1 MTWEYIAGFFDGE
14 GSIVYNG
21 SGFRLTIAQ
30 TNLTVLDSISKF
42 TKIGQVIKVTKRQ
55 AHWKDSWVYYISK
68 QEDILFFV
76 RHVQNLSIVKKQ
88 KINIVLP
95 KLIRAVSNNRDRVL
109 KRQLLTKSA
118 KALRKNGL
126 SYREIGKR
134 LNIDFGQARR
144 LIKK

>member
-1 MTWEYIAGFFDGE
+1 MTWEYVAGFFDGE

-30 TNLTVLDSISKF
+30 TNFTVLDSIRKF
-42 TKIGQVIKVTKRQ
+42 AKVGQVIKVTKRQ

-76 RHVQNLSIVKKQ
+76 KCIQSFSIVKKQ

-95 KLIRAVSNNRDRVL
+95 KLISAVSYNQDKVL
-109 KRQLLTKSA
+109 KRQLLA
-118 KALRKNGL
+118 KTAKILRKKGL

-144 LIKK
+144 LIKR

>member
-21 SGFRLTIAQ
+21 SGFRITIAQ
-30 TNLTVLDSISKF
+30 TNLAVLDNIKRF
-42 TKIGQVIKVTKRQ
+42 AKVGQVIKVTKRQ
-55 AHWKDSWVYYISK
+55 SHWKDSWVYYISK

-76 RHVQNLSIVKKQ
+76 RHIQNFSIVKKQ

-95 KLIRAVSNNRDRVL
+95 RLINAVSNNKDRIL

-118 KALRKNGL
+118 KALRKKGL

-134 LNIDFGQARR
+134 LDIDFGHARR